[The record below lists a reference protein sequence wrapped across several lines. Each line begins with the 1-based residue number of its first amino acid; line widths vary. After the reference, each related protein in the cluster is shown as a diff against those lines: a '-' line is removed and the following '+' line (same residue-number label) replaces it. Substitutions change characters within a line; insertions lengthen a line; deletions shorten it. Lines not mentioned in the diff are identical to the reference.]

1 MWLSKQRPIY
11 IGRKFFK
18 QGVVDLAWSPDGRAL
33 LAASTDGSVACF
45 QFSPDELGEPVPQA
59 VSMPSPPS
67 LHTHLEYI
75 TYGSRYWVNC
85 EYVYLSAALKG
96 PCGST

>member
-45 QFSPDELGEPVPQA
+45 QFSPDELGTPVPQA
-59 VSMPSPPS
+59 ASIPPLRLVSGIHNIWLLVQEVSI
-67 LHTHLEYI
+67 LD
-75 TYGSRYWVNC
+75 C
-85 EYVYLSAALKG
+85 CAAR
-96 PCGST
+96 PE